1 MLPSTLSAS
10 ARQGTR
16 SYLAA
21 TIMSLMPLL
30 MRSLIRLVTAL
41 VAQPASTVT
50 TLLYYSDLL
59 PRHLNL
65 ERLVRRDLL
74 DRDNYLFHFLV
85 NLLRCF

>member
-1 MLPSTLSAS
+1 
-10 ARQGTR
+10 
-16 SYLAA
+16 
-21 TIMSLMPLL
+21 MPLL

>member
-1 MLPSTLSAS
+1 
-10 ARQGTR
+10 
-16 SYLAA
+16 
-21 TIMSLMPLL
+21 MSLMPLL
-30 MRSLIRLVTAL
+30 MRSLLRLVASL
-41 VAQPASTVT
+41 VGQPASTVT

-65 ERLVRRDLL
+65 ERLVRHELL